1 MVATNYG
8 KKKLIATF
16 FGDSNQWELAMQW
29 ADVLQDQSL
38 QNLPY
43 KIELNEW
50 GQIVMTPA
58 SNWHGNYQYEIA
70 KTIEKYL
77 KKGRIISECSIE
89 TEAGI
94 KVADVA
100 WCSSDFF
107 QKHGFETPYSKAPEL
122 CVEIISPS
130 NSNQQMQEKMALYFN
145 RGAKECWLVSK
156 KGKVRFFDRD
166 GERKKSRWRVDLS
179 MFEGE

>member
-1 MVATNYG
+1 
-8 KKKLIATF
+8 
-16 FGDSNQWELAMQW
+16 MQW

-130 NSNQQMQEKMALYFN
+130 NSNQQMQEKMALYFY
-145 RGAKECWLVSK
+145 RGAKECWLVSE
-156 KGKVRFFDRD
+156 KGKIRFFDSD
-166 GERKKSRWRVDLS
+166 GERESSRWPVELS
-179 MFEGE
+179 LLTP